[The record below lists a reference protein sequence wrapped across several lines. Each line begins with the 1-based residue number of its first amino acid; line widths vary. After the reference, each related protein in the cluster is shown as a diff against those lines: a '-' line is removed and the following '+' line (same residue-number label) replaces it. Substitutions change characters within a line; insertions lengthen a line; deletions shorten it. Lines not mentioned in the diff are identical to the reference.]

1 MISIRSIAVLAF
13 KNLSRKKVRTVLSI
27 TGIIIGVMLY
37 GGMSYATSSLKAR
50 VTDVISFLQDA
61 MLIQNKDSIAP
72 VFSIVDL
79 KIIDDIDMY
88 FPDIVRDF
96 SPQIWLLNSSQK
108 QPTIVLGV
116 YLSKEISMR
125 TFLANLKV
133 NVELPSDNST
143 GWIILGS
150 AIAESFRKNG
160 YDIGDNLT
168 LLNLGQTRS
177 LRIIGNFTTGTFY
190 DWLVII
196 SIYDAWKLSPN
207 LEQESEVSV
216 IEIRLRDPTYSDEI
230 QSFFDSKY
238 SGKYELV
245 YNIEVA
251 EMVGNTINTVDK
263 FAMVIGLLALII
275 GSLGVAN
282 TMFINITERKQEIGI
297 LKATGWTNGEAALE
311 ILMEALIMGVIGS
324 VIGAGLGYFAAIFAV
339 KIFSI
344 NMTIYFSAIV
354 FINSISAGLITS
366 IVAVLIP
373 VWKVMTLVPIKA
385 IRE

>member
-37 GGMSYATSSLKAR
+37 GGMSYATSSLKTR
-50 VTDVISFLQDA
+50 VTDVIGFLQDA

-133 NVELPSDNST
+133 NGELPSDNST

-150 AIAESFRKNG
+150 AIAESFRKKG

-230 QSFFDSKY
+230 QSFLDSRY

-297 LKATGWTNGEAALE
+297 LKATGWTNDEAALE

-373 VWKVMTLVPIKA
+373 VWMVMTLVPIKA